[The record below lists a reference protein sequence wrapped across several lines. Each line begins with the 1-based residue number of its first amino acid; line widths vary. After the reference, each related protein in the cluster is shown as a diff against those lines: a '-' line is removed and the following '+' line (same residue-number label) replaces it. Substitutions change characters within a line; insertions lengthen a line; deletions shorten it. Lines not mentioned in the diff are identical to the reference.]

1 MNACGVPDRFN
12 FPQIRAANVAAMF
25 GPEILVFI
33 FAAAFALLAVT
44 LGYYWLRG

>member
-1 MNACGVPDRFN
+1 MRAGCPTALTFLKSG
-12 FPQIRAANVAAMF
+12 AANVAAMF